1 MPVKGEM
8 DMKQLNEEVRKRLLE
23 NQQDEINAHHLYAF
37 VADRIKD
44 PHNSE
49 VFRAI
54 SMDELSHYN
63 RLKGITAVE
72 LKPQTFKILLM
83 KWMIIIFGLTFG
95 IKFFEKSESV
105 AISRY
110 SSLDAELAFMD
121 EIVKQ
126 EQRHEDELI
135 ALINEE
141 KLNYVGSIVL
151 GLNDALVEL
160 TGALAGYTFA
170 FQNTRLIALTGLIT
184 GISAS
189 LSMAASEYLS
199 TRQDGGD
206 DAGRSA
212 LYTGVA
218 YVITVI
224 LLILPFLLLS
234 NPFLSLGVTL
244 SIAVLIIFLF
254 NYYISV
260 AKDYPFKKRFI
271 EMAVISLGVA
281 GISFLVGIL
290 VKQVFGIDL

>member
-1 MPVKGEM
+1 M

>member
-1 MPVKGEM
+1 
-8 DMKQLNEEVRKRLLE
+8 MKQLNEEVRKRLLE